1 MDDFE
6 ALSRRLKREKRARQE
21 AEQLLED
28 KSRALYL
35 AMEESAGLTEQLKKT
50 VGLQTRELLNAQRVA
65 GFGTFIWNIEAELV
79 NWSDGVY
86 SILGIDPSRET
97 LSVKRYM
104 ASVLEEDRV
113 TLSAQIDRANQSGLA
128 EGAEFETTHRIQR
141 HDGELRWVKGT
152 GEITEQD
159 GNKFLFGALQD
170 ITALQKANTEVSE
183 GKAQLEKR
191 LRELE
196 KTQKFLETARDDAQR
211 ADLTKSR
218 FIAMISHEIRT
229 PINGLLGTLTLLED
243 SNLDESQEG
252 LLQVA
257 LASADNLRVL
267 LNDVID
273 FARLETG
280 DIKLEQSHFSIK
292 KVAEQ
297 MVDFWQPQANTYN
310 NELVC
315 QIESDVPATLLG
327 DPSRLGQVLNN
338 LLSNA
343 LKFTKNGSVKLSIR
357 AGDFEVPGS
366 SRCNVKI
373 EVMDTGM
380 GIAREDLPNL
390 FKEFS
395 QVNVLPHSGRRFYD
409 SIGYSEGAGLGL
421 AICRALVEQM
431 GGKIGVTSVL
441 GEGSTFSVRLPMEY
455 SEEEIEASRKR
466 RKLQYLTTSTGGRPK
481 ALIAEDVS
489 ANQLVARMLLEKFG
503 CIADV
508 VSDGAEAV
516 AACKERAYDFVLM
529 DVSMPNL
536 DGVQA
541 TIQIRALSDKSLSAV
556 PIIGVT
562 AFAFTEEFQRFYAAG
577 MNRIVSKPVQQEVLY
592 EEVKAV
598 LSSGS
603 TTEKPESVTS
613 RPGAVD
619 LKVVDALIKG
629 FSEEQVGQVFAQVA
643 DDLDV
648 HRRDAITNAS
658 KGHIAELG
666 RSCHAIKGVAAS
678 FGGTKLADLAQQ
690 IEVHVKG
697 DDAERAFA
705 MTLDHLD
712 SETDAVLAALDDYA
726 NQQRAKKNN
735 E

>member
-1 MDDFE
+1 LNDFE
-6 ALSRRLKREKRARQE
+6 ALSQRLKREKRARLE

-35 AMEESAGLTEQLKKT
+35 AMEESAGLTEQLKQT
-50 VGLQTRELLNAQRVA
+50 VGIQTRELLNAQRVA

-86 SILGIDPSRET
+86 SLLKIDPSRET
-97 LSVKRYM
+97 LSVERYM
-104 ASVLEEDRV
+104 ASVVEEDRAA
-113 TLSAQIDRANQSGLA
+113 LIAQIDRAEQWGLA
-128 EGAEFETTHRIQR
+128 EGAEFETTHRIRRQ
-141 HDGELRWVKGT
+141 DGELRWLRGK

-159 GNKFLFGALQD
+159 GKKYLFGALQD
-170 ITALQKANTEVSE
+170 ITELQNANAKVSE

-196 KTQKFLETARDDAQR
+196 KTQKSLETARDDAQL
-211 ADLTKSR
+211 ANLTKSR

-229 PINGLLGTLTLLED
+229 PINGLLGTLSLLED
-243 SNLDESQEG
+243 SHLDESQEK

-280 DIKLEQSHFSIK
+280 DIKLEQSHFSIRRLAK
-292 KVAEQ
+292 Q
-297 MVDFWQPQANTYN
+297 MIDFWQPQANTCDV
-310 NELVC
+310 ELVC
-315 QIESDVPATLLG
+315 EIEPDVPATLLG

-338 LLSNA
+338 FLSNA
-343 LKFTKNGSVKLSIR
+343 LKFTKKGSVKLSIR
-357 AGDFEVPGS
+357 AGDFETSGS
-366 SRCNVKI
+366 SRCTIRI
-373 EVMDTGM
+373 EVMDTGI
-380 GIAREDLPNL
+380 GIARDHLPRL

-395 QVNVLPHSGRRFYD
+395 QVDVLRDTTRRFYD
-409 SIGYSEGAGLGL
+409 AIGHGKGAGLGL
-421 AICRALVEQM
+421 AICRSLVEQM

-441 GEGSTFSVRLPMEY
+441 GEGSTFLVRLPMEY
-455 SEEEIEASRKR
+455 SDDMIEVKHR
-466 RKLQYLTTSTGGRPK
+466 RRDLQHLTTSTGGRPR
-481 ALIAEDVS
+481 ALVAEDVP

-503 CIADV
+503 CVADIV
-508 VSDGAEAV
+508 NDGAEAV
-516 AACKERAYDFVLM
+516 AACKDRAYDFVLM
-529 DVSMPNL
+529 DVSMPHL

-541 TIQIRALSDKSLSAV
+541 TIQIRALPDKSLSAV

-562 AFAFTEEFQRFYAAG
+562 AFAFTEDFERFYKAG
-577 MNRIVSKPVQQEVLY
+577 MNSIVSKPVEQEVLY
-592 EEVKAV
+592 KEVKSV

-603 TTEKPESVTS
+603 KTETPGPVKS

-648 HRRDAITNAS
+648 HRRKAITNAR

-678 FGGTKLADLAQQ
+678 FGGSELADLAQQ
-690 IEVHVKG
+690 IEVHVKS

-726 NQQRAKKNN
+726 NKQQAKKND